1 MTRASLKDLTAVIV
15 CDFGHVNGG
24 AAQVAILSALGL
36 IERNVSTQF
45 VYALGPLD
53 ARLSDAK
60 IARHVPL
67 DDVWSLRNPLK
78 AAVNGVWNAS
88 ASRQFGDFLNDLDR
102 DRTIVHFHQWTKT
115 FSPSVIDV
123 ALRRG
128 FRTAVSLHDYFLAC
142 PNGAY
147 YDYRKE
153 RPCTLRPLSPACIAT
168 NCDRRNYAHKLVRTS
183 RSAVQR
189 LMLSRQAE
197 MLSAIHVSETAR
209 DIIEGFLPPNTR
221 QFILANPVSMDRLER
236 ASAETNDAYLF
247 VGRLVPEKGCVAF
260 AKAARRAGVPAVFAG
275 TGPCDAA
282 IREANP
288 DARLLGWLPHAEIV
302 ATIRAARALVFPS
315 KWHETSGL
323 VCGEALA
330 NGIPVLAS
338 SRTAATELIV
348 RGVNGD
354 VFDPDD
360 EAQLTALLSQ
370 LQDPSVVSRM
380 SDASYRN
387 YWAAPPTLSAHVDSL
402 MGIYA
407 EIIGRVDP

>member
-1 MTRASLKDLTAVIV
+1 
-15 CDFGHVNGG
+15 
-24 AAQVAILSALGL
+24 
-36 IERNVSTQF
+36 
-45 VYALGPLD
+45 
-53 ARLSDAK
+53 
-60 IARHVPL
+60 
-67 DDVWSLRNPLK
+67 
-78 AAVNGVWNAS
+78 
-88 ASRQFGDFLNDLDR
+88 
-102 DRTIVHFHQWTKT
+102 
-115 FSPSVIDV
+115 
-123 ALRRG
+123 
-128 FRTAVSLHDYFLAC
+128 
-142 PNGAY
+142 
-147 YDYRKE
+147 
-153 RPCTLRPLSPACIAT
+153 
-168 NCDRRNYAHKLVRTS
+168 
-183 RSAVQR
+183 
-189 LMLSRQAE
+189 
-197 MLSAIHVSETAR
+197 
-209 DIIEGFLPPNTR
+209 
-221 QFILANPVSMDRLER
+221 
-236 ASAETNDAYLF
+236 
-247 VGRLVPEKGCVAF
+247 
-260 AKAARRAGVPAVFAG
+260 
-275 TGPCDAA
+275 
-282 IREANP
+282 
-288 DARLLGWLPHAEIV
+288 LLGWLPHAEIV